1 MLMQFIKQ
9 AGSILLLKLNL
20 MLRPSNGL
28 MPYISRIHEKC
39 CLFNKK
45 SIHDFLTK
53 GYRFLHIGS
62 VQVAVK
68 PLTRNSVNDLVNTN
82 SVNDSML
89 ETFT

>member
-1 MLMQFIKQ
+1 MQFIKQ

-20 MLRPSNGL
+20 MLKTIKRA
-28 MPYISRIHEKC
+28 YAISRGHEKC

-68 PLTRNSVNDLVNTN
+68 PLTRNSVNDSVNAN
-82 SVNDSML
+82 SVNDSIL
-89 ETFT
+89 DTFT